1 MKKTITRGQAVSMH
15 AVLGKMAFGHFNDSD
30 LEKMMNNFEQL
41 GKVAESYQS
50 LNRELHKRLFDTES
64 EEYKKFEPKVGAA
77 QRLDGM
83 ARVKAFGIIKEEF
96 PEMYETLE
104 RQIKTDAK
112 LKEKEVSI
120 EIEEVDRKDFT
131 RAIIKGRPNV
141 EQEIFDLFEP
151 LFIEEKKEE
160 VKEEVKEDFSEL
172 DELLK

>member
-30 LEKMMNNFEQL
+30 LEKMMDNFEQL
-41 GKVAESYQS
+41 GKVAESYRS
-50 LNRELHKRLFDTES
+50 LNQELHKRLFDTES

-83 ARVKAFGIIKEEF
+83 ARVKAFALIKEEF

-112 LKEKEVSI
+112 LKEKEVSV
-120 EIEEVDRKDFT
+120 EIEEIDRKDFT

-151 LFIEEKKEE
+151 LFIEEE
-160 VKEEVKEDFSEL
+160 VEEEVKEDFSEL